1 MIRILLVED
10 NAADVRLVYEL
21 LKEVRPWK
29 YHVTR
34 AGSLAVA
41 LQLLAGESFDVVL
54 LDLGLPDS
62 YGPQAVDPV
71 LSAAPSVPVVILS
84 GLQEESFALQAVQRG
99 AQDYLT
105 KGWENG
111 EQLVRSIRY
120 AILRRRWI
128 GKSLPRASPRF
139 PGGSTPK

>member
-10 NAADVRLVYEL
+10 NAADARLVYEM
-21 LKEVRPWK
+21 LKEDRPWR

-34 AGSLAVA
+34 AGSLGEV
-41 LQLLAGESFDVVL
+41 LRRLEGESFDVVL

-84 GLQEESFALQAVQRG
+84 GLREES
-99 AQDYLT
+99 
-105 KGWENG
+105 
-111 EQLVRSIRY
+111 
-120 AILRRRWI
+120 
-128 GKSLPRASPRF
+128 
-139 PGGSTPK
+139 